1 MEQVNELIDRWAAA
15 ELAGDVDAYGTLLTP
30 DFRGIG
36 PVGFVLDRDQWAAR
50 HTHGLVNHEFRVE
63 ERELRAYGD
72 DTVVVTAVETQR
84 TVAKGQENN
93 GAFRVVAL
101 AVREDDTWRLAHVQ
115 FSGPLRGGPGRPR
128 Q

>member
-15 ELAGDVDAYGTLLTP
+15 ELAGDVDAYGTLLAP

-63 ERELRAYGD
+63 DRELRAYGD

-93 GAFRVVAL
+93 GSYRVVAV
-101 AVREDDTWRLAHVQ
+101 AVRGGDTWRLAHVQ
-115 FSGPLRGGPGRPR
+115 FSGPMRGGPGRPR
-128 Q
+128 